1 MHIIITY
8 IEYFFYKKWV
18 LYSLIFS
25 FLFIIV
31 LFVGCDGSENADPN
45 VSVRFFHLPYQYPSA
60 GLSYFVTHGDFN
72 RDGAPDL
79 AITNYNTNNVSILLR
94 DSEKGNFKLH
104 VDYSVGK
111 NPGMIVCGDLDSDSS
126 DDLVLVNQ
134 SGNSISILYGKGDGT
149 FEDAEEIPLREGAIP
164 MALTLLDVNHD
175 GLMDVAITES
185 QLGEISYI
193 LNAGNRTWGEF
204 NYVEC
209 GKAPRWLVPVDLD
222 KNGEIDLITSNRDS
236 NNISVLLSQPQSP
249 FSTKNDYPVGTYPR
263 CVDVMD
269 VNGDTYLDVIVANPG
284 SGNYTIFI
292 NDTHGGLVET
302 NTLTSHGFPMKFL
315 LNDLNR
321 DGFLDLIGL
330 LYGELTSSTGE
341 KSTGP
346 LGTAEI
352 FSGSQGGNFTYQ
364 KTINLGMGAIDID
377 LVDLDANTQKD
388 LVSTLSGLKR
398 VGVVYGDGEFFKK
411 MEVKPVF
418 DGDIGSLSSGNLDG
432 DSLNEIIMASSQ
444 NAYFRVFKIYSDL
457 TLVEKGRW
465 DVSGTVQSML
475 CTPIDNDNN
484 SVDLVLCERGVM
496 GVSVYLN
503 NGEGVFQK
511 KGVFS
516 VKDPSISHNAYPF
529 SIAVGDVNNDGK
541 RDIVTSN
548 SHADTVSVLL
558 GDGTGAFG
566 VAKETVVGDYPTA
579 AKLADVNRDGNLDLL
594 FVSSRDPDDPN
605 DQSPPR
611 FVCWFGKGD
620 GTFDK
625 DTQKRYATNGSPR
638 GLLLKDLDNDG
649 DYDAVTVHPADKT
662 IVIFGAKEKGAF
674 INKGSIRVGKNPRSI
689 FSWDINGDN
698 MPDLITVNGDGSI
711 SVVIN
716 EGDLNFSYEYYYYAG
731 YNPISSVPCDIDKDG
746 ILDLIIVN
754 DVSRD
759 LSFVFGKN
767 P

>member
-8 IEYFFYKKWV
+8 IGYFFHKKLL
-18 LYSLIFS
+18 LYCLLFS
-25 FLFIIV
+25 FFPIVV
-31 LFVGCDGSENADPN
+31 LFVGCEGSENPDPN
-45 VSVRFFHLPYQYPSA
+45 ASVRFFHSSYQYPSA

-79 AITNYNTNNVSILLR
+79 AVTNYNTNNVSILLR

-104 VDYSVGK
+104 VDYPVGK
-111 NPGMIVCGDLDSDSS
+111 NPGMIVCGDLDNDGS

-149 FEDAEEIPLREGAIP
+149 FEDAEEIPVQEGALP
-164 MALTLLDVNHD
+164 MALTLLDINHD
-175 GLMDVAITES
+175 GLMDIAITES

-193 LNAGNRTWGEF
+193 LNAGNRAWGEF

-222 KNGEIDLITSNRDS
+222 KNGEIDLVVANRDS

-249 FSTKNDYPVGTYPR
+249 FSTKIDYPVGTYPR

-269 VNGDTYLDVIVANPG
+269 INGDTYLDVIVANPG
-284 SGNYTIFI
+284 SGNYTIFT

-302 NTLTSHGFPMKFL
+302 NLLTSYGLPMKFL
-315 LNDLNR
+315 LQDLNG
-321 DGFLDLIGL
+321 DGILDLIGL
-330 LYGELTSSTGE
+330 LYGELTLSTGE

-346 LGTAEI
+346 TGAVEI

-364 KTINLGMGAIDID
+364 RTINPGIGAIDVD
-377 LVDLDANTQKD
+377 LVDLDGNTQKD
-388 LVSTLSGLKR
+388 LVSTLSTLKR
-398 VGVVYGDGEFFKK
+398 VGVVYGDGNFFEK
-411 MEVKPVF
+411 METKTAF
-418 DGDIGSLSSGNLDG
+418 DGDIGSLSCVNLDA
-432 DSLNEIIMASSQ
+432 DSLNELIITSSQ
-444 NAYFRVFKIYSDL
+444 NAYFRVFKLYSDL
-457 TLVEKGRW
+457 TLIEKGRW
-465 DVSGTVQSML
+465 DVSGIIQAMA
-475 CTPIDNDNN
+475 CTPIDNDNK
-484 SVDLVLCERGVM
+484 SPDLVLCERGIM

-511 KGVFS
+511 KGTFS

-529 SIAVGDVNNDGK
+529 SIAIGDVNNDGK

-558 GDGTGAFG
+558 GDGTGSFG
-566 VAKETVVGDYPTA
+566 SAKETVVGNYPMAT
-579 AKLADVNRDGNLDLL
+579 KLADINRDGNLDLL
-594 FVSSRDPDDPN
+594 FVSSRDPDDSN
-605 DQSPPR
+605 DQAAPR
-611 FVCWFGKGD
+611 FVRWFGKGD

-625 DTQKRYATNGSPR
+625 GTQKRYETDGSPR

-649 DYDAVTVHPADKT
+649 DLDAITVHPSAQTLVVFGSKGNGDFVKVNSVKT
-662 IVIFGAKEKGAF
+662 
-674 INKGSIRVGKNPRSI
+674 GKNPGSI
-689 FSWDINGDN
+689 FSWDINGDS
-698 MPDLITVNGDGSI
+698 MPDLITINGDSSI
-711 SVVIN
+711 SVMIN
-716 EGDLNFSYEYYYYAG
+716 QGELNFSYTYYYYAG
-731 YNPISSVPCDIDKDG
+731 YSPISSVSCDIDKDG

-754 DVSRD
+754 NVTRD

>member
-1 MHIIITY
+1 VDISITY
-8 IEYFFYKKWV
+8 FECCFHKKLL
-18 LYSLIFS
+18 LYCLLFPFLLIV
-25 FLFIIV
+25 V
-31 LFVGCDGSENADPN
+31 LFVGCDGGENPDPN

-111 NPGMIVCGDLDSDSS
+111 NPGMIVCGDLDNDGS
-126 DDLVLVNQ
+126 DDLVMVNQ

-149 FEDAEEIPLREGAIP
+149 FEDAEEISVQEGALP
-164 MALTLLDVNHD
+164 MALTLLDINHD
-175 GLMDVAITES
+175 GLIDIATTES

-209 GKAPRWLVPVDLD
+209 GKAPRWIIPVDLD
-222 KNGEIDLITSNRDS
+222 KNGEIDLVVANRDS

-249 FSTKNDYPVGTYPR
+249 FSTKIDYAVGTYPR

-269 VNGDTYLDVIVANPG
+269 INGDTYLDVIVANPG
-284 SGNYTIFI
+284 SGNYTIFT
-292 NDTHGGLVET
+292 NDTYGGLVET
-302 NTLTSHGFPMKFL
+302 NVLTSHGLPMEFL
-315 LNDLNR
+315 LQDLNG
-321 DGFLDLIGL
+321 DGFVDLIGL

-341 KSTGP
+341 KSTGAI
-346 LGTAEI
+346 GTAEI

-364 KTINLGMGAIDID
+364 KTINLGIGAIDMD

-398 VGVVYGDGEFFKK
+398 VGVIYNDGKFFEK
-411 MEVKPVF
+411 MEMKPMF
-418 DGDIGSLSSGNLDG
+418 DGDIGTLSCENLDA
-432 DSLNEIIMASSQ
+432 DSLNELIITSSQ

-457 TLVEKGRW
+457 TLIEKWKW
-465 DVSGTVQSML
+465 DVSGIIQSMAR
-475 CTPIDNDNN
+475 TPIDNNNN
-484 SVDLVLCERGVM
+484 SPDLILCERGIM

-503 NGEGVFQK
+503 NGEGIFQK
-511 KGVFS
+511 KGTFS
-516 VKDPSISHNAYPF
+516 VKDPSISHNVYPF
-529 SIAVGDVNNDGK
+529 SIAIGDVNNDGK

-566 VAKETVVGDYPTA
+566 VARETVVGNYPMA

-594 FVSSRDPDDPN
+594 FVSSKDPDDSD
-605 DQSPPR
+605 DQASPR
-611 FVCWFGKGD
+611 FVRWLGNGD

-625 DTQKRYATNGSPR
+625 NTQKRYETDGSPR

-649 DYDAVTVHPADKT
+649 DMDAITVHPSAQT
-662 IVIFGAKEKGAF
+662 LVVFGSKGNGDF
-674 INKGSIRVGKNPRSI
+674 VRVSSVKLGKNPRSI

-698 MPDLITVNGDGSI
+698 MPDLITVNGDSSI
-711 SVVIN
+711 SVMLN
-716 EGDLNFSYEYYYYAG
+716 QGELNFSYEYFYYAG

-746 ILDLIIVN
+746 ILDLIIAN
-754 DVSRD
+754 NVSRD